1 MSLLIKLNKLNKQG
15 HDIIKGKSQT
25 RTHHMRE
32 HKGDSM
38 LNQLKSYAGNRIFT
52 RGAKYYAQGCI
63 HEYKITRQQDDV
75 YEIKATVQGTYQYT
89 VHLKLSIASR
99 KLKIIE
105 GFCNCPYDWGILCK
119 HKTAVLYK
127 FLAEDYPRLATASL
141 KPAMVKGGYD
151 ALKNIAGAGL
161 PLLPS
166 RLGARLTY
174 ELKGLKSASM
184 VNFRL
189 RINSADLKAET
200 IETMLETMARARTN
214 HPDYPNA
221 YNQYLFEEIL
231 DSLSGFDRLVVE
243 QLRQVQT
250 RISPKNQV
258 VFFKK
263 TKENL
268 GFLLTIIEQREVYQE
283 GSPRPLQVGEV
294 LKPQVHITG
303 GLERLEV
310 RYEPGLT
317 EDEGLY
323 HPDLE
328 CVVNDDL
335 LHLLD
340 TSGLDEL
347 PPSITVPAER
357 QGEFLFEVLPQLE
370 KRFRLQLDPVFKKHH
385 LTMIKPEISLDLDY
399 QDEMIICNPRVK
411 INNTI
416 YENKDSLKI
425 SKYEGYYEPLENIE
439 GSWLAVHQE
448 MIKEFFRFFDEN
460 GFTVSKEGLVIKDQ
474 EAVVGFMLK
483 GKQQIPSAWQVT
495 FSPEFTAFKVSAM
508 VLEPIVEVNMD
519 DSIDWFEFKIYYNLG
534 GQTYTHQ
541 EIRKMMRVSASGER
555 YIKLGNN
562 LFMFPETERVER
574 LDEALRAVSS
584 TKVPGAREELYNIFL
599 YQQLL
604 AEQGIKIH
612 GNKVYNEFA
621 EEISHRKLVE
631 TSPLPNTL
639 HGELRDYQKEGY
651 YWLSFLHRYHLG
663 GILADDMGLGKT
675 IQVLTLIAS
684 LPWEKPFLVVAPR
697 SLIHNWAAEIEKFYP
712 DLKHLVYYGTPQ
724 ERRSFQETLSE
735 YKVVITTY
743 DTLNRDAGFFQQ
755 ISFAYCILDE
765 AQHIKNYQTQRA
777 KMVKEIKADH
787 RLVITGT
794 PIENNLAELW
804 SLFDFLM
811 PGFLG
816 SQRKFT
822 SRFGKPIKDGNQ
834 KALALLKQ
842 KVSPF
847 ILRRRKE
854 EVLQELPEKVIT
866 RSKVFMTK
874 LQADTYQ
881 TVLSEL
887 KERVMASVSSKGLD
901 RSRFTVLA
909 ALTKLRQICNHPR
922 LVLPD
927 LDPESESGKVEALM
941 ELLQAGI
948 DGGHKIVVFSQ
959 FVKMLKIIEERLGRD
974 GIPYEYLDGRTKDR
988 MARINHF
995 NEDHKVPVFLISLKA
1010 GGVGINLTSADIV
1023 IHVDPWWNPMVENQ
1037 ATDRVHRIGQKN
1049 QVMVYK
1055 LITIG
1060 TVEEKMLKL
1069 QAKKNSVFDAVIERN
1084 QNPVSA
1090 LTWEDLKALF
1100 D

>member
-1 MSLLIKLNKLNKQG
+1 
-15 HDIIKGKSQT
+15 
-25 RTHHMRE
+25 
-32 HKGDSM
+32 M
-38 LNQLKSYAGNRIFT
+38 LNQLKSYAGNRIFS

-63 HEYKITRQQDDV
+63 HEYKTTRRPDGV
-75 YEIKATVQGTYQYT
+75 YEIKGMVQGTYAYT
-89 VHLKLSIASR
+89 VHLRLSIVSR

-105 GFCNCPYDWGILCK
+105 DYCDCPYNWGTLCK
-119 HKTAVLYK
+119 HETAVLYK
-127 FLAEDYPRLATASL
+127 FLTEDYPGLTINP
-141 KPAMVKGGYD
+141 KPFFPTGGYD
-151 ALKNIAGAGL
+151 TLKNIAGVVPMADNH
-161 PLLPS
+161 
-166 RLGARLTY
+166 RGARLTY
-174 ELKGLKSASM
+174 ELKGLKNTSM

-189 RINSADLKAET
+189 RIDSPDLKADT
-200 IETMLETMARARTN
+200 IETLLEAMGRARAN
-214 HPDYPNA
+214 GPDYPDL
-221 YNQYLFEEIL
+221 YSQRIFEEIL
-231 DSLSGFDRLVVE
+231 NSLSGFDCLVLE
-243 QLRQVQT
+243 QLRLVQT
-250 RISPKNQV
+250 RLSPKNRV
-258 VFFKK
+258 VFLKK
-263 TKENL
+263 TKKNL

-283 GSPRPLQVGEV
+283 GSSHPLQIGEV
-294 LKPQVHITG
+294 LKPQVRITG
-303 GLERLEV
+303 SLRRLEV
-310 RYEPGLT
+310 SYEPGLA

-328 CVVNDDL
+328 CVVNNDL
-335 LHLLD
+335 LHVLD

-347 PPSITVPAER
+347 PSSITVPTER
-357 QGEFLFEVLPQLE
+357 QGELLFEILPQLE
-370 KRFRLQLDPVFKKHH
+370 KRFRLLLDPVFKKHQ
-385 LTMIKPEISLDLDY
+385 LTVIQPEISLELDY
-399 QDEMIICNPRVK
+399 QDGMIICSPRVK
-411 INNTI
+411 INNNI
-416 YENKDSLKI
+416 YEHKDSLKI
-425 SKYEGYYEPLENIE
+425 SRYEGYYEPLNDAE

-448 MIKEFFRFFDEN
+448 TIKEFFRFFDEN
-460 GFTVSKEGLVIKDQ
+460 GFTVSPEGLVIKDP
-474 EAVVGFMLK
+474 ETVVGFMLH
-483 GKQQIPSAWQVT
+483 GKKRIPPAWQVT
-495 FSPEFTAFKVSAM
+495 VSPAFEDFKISTL

-541 EIRKMMRVSASGER
+541 EIRQMMRVSASGEK
-555 YIKLGNN
+555 YIKLGNH
-562 LFMFPETERVER
+562 LFLLPGTERVDR
-574 LDEALRAVSS
+574 LDEVLHTVSS
-584 TKVPGAREELYNIFL
+584 AKTPGAREELYNIFF

-612 GNKVYNEFA
+612 GNKVYNQFA
-621 EEISHRKLVE
+621 EEISGHQLVE
-631 TSPLPNTL
+631 VSPLPDTL

-651 YWLSFLHRYHLG
+651 YWLRFLHRYRLG

-675 IQVLTLIAS
+675 IQVLTLIAA

-712 DLKHLVYYGTPQ
+712 DLAHLVYYGTPQ
-724 ERRSFQETLSE
+724 ERRALRDTLFE
-735 YKVVITTY
+735 NKVVITTY

-847 ILRRRKE
+847 ILRRCKE